1 MGEASLNFVNYVF
14 ENKEKDSALR
24 SALKNATKENLEWR
38 AWPYIE
44 RFIGNINN
52 TDKRHI
58 FALVGESIAKSKN
71 KSNGKLSFGR
81 AMFVVQNPARDGK
94 DTDYSPRMTR
104 VLSFDDL
111 DDLLDVF
118 KQLLPFL
125 DSHDISLDYASILDD
140 LLMARFEENYEKLKA
155 KWASDYFKK
164 GE

>member
-1 MGEASLNFVNYVF
+1 MSEGSLNFVNFVF

-81 AMFVVQNPARDGK
+81 AMFVVQNTVRDGE
-94 DTDYSPRMTR
+94 YY
-104 VLSFDDL
+104 LSSE
-111 DDLLDVF
+111 
-118 KQLLPFL
+118 PPISFL
-125 DSHDISLDYASILDD
+125 RAT
-140 LLMARFEENYEKLKA
+140 
-155 KWASDYFKK
+155 
-164 GE
+164 